1 MSADGGLVEREECE
15 RELRRVVDRLNS
27 MPLTRAASASAD
39 VRRCAVT
46 LVELGRTWGVP
57 VPADAI
63 LPDLEP
69 QGLGSMIA
77 VLARDCL
84 DAAGRDTDL
93 QPMLTALVALRRA
106 LP

>member
-1 MSADGGLVEREECE
+1 MTPEQATVEREECE
-15 RELRRVVDRLNS
+15 RELNRVVERLNS
-27 MPLTRAASASAD
+27 MPLNRAATASSD
-39 VRRCAVT
+39 VQECAVT
-46 LVELGRTWGVP
+46 LVRLGVAWGVP
-57 VPADAI
+57 VPADAV